1 LDLNFREAKAHSW
14 LLLVER
20 RRRRKT
26 SLQQKQITTTLK
38 GKHIATIV
46 LIHQNAFHLAQH
58 NRQLWRDGALSS
70 ERFCSLERERQRRQ
84 REETMARRDQ
94 EEDELKRKRRID
106 NSTLYSPV
114 SNDKVFV
121 LFCFP
126 SLPFPSI

>member
-1 LDLNFREAKAHSW
+1 
-14 LLLVER
+14 V
-20 RRRRKT
+20 
-26 SLQQKQITTTLK
+26 
-38 GKHIATIV
+38 
-46 LIHQNAFHLAQH
+46 AQH
-58 NRQLWRDGALSS
+58 KRQLWRDGALSS

-121 LFCFP
+121 LFCFVF
-126 SLPFPSI
+126 LPFPSLPYDMTASFVCLFGRLYTSGFSCRSRANHL